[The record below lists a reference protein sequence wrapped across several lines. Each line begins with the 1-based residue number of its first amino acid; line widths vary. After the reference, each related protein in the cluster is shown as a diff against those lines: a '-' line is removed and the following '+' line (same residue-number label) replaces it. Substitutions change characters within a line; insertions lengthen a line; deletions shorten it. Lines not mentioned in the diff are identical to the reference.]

1 LTTAI
6 YPGSF
11 DPITLGHLDIAR
23 RAAALFDH
31 LVVAIYDTPNKNL
44 LFSTAERV
52 ALAARSLEEIPNIDV
67 ASFAGLTV
75 NYARA
80 QGAKAIVRG
89 LRAVSDFEV
98 EMQMAHFNRKMAPEI
113 DVVCLMTGIEFG
125 MLNATTVKE
134 IIGLGGPSE
143 GLVPEFV
150 AEAIRVKY
158 RERRPR

>member
-1 LTTAI
+1 MTTAI

>member
-1 LTTAI
+1 MTTAI

-52 ALAARSLEEIPNIDV
+52 ALAARALEEIPNIDV